1 MRMWKLT
8 DPSAPTYVEAA
19 GSALD
24 EFLFFPD
31 LYIPSTFFEDFLLG
45 SLGVEEIRGGRFF
58 PATDFPH
65 FAIRN
70 PG

>member
-1 MRMWKLT
+1 MRMWELT
-8 DPSAPTYVEAA
+8 DPSAPTYDA

-24 EFLFFPD
+24 EFLFTPD
-31 LYIPSTFFEDFLLG
+31 LYIRSTFFEDFLLG
-45 SLGVEEIRGGRFF
+45 GLGVEEIRGGRFF
-58 PATDFPH
+58 PATDFSH